1 MKPASNAKWEA
12 MPAGTDIAR
21 KCFALHCQFRAVK
34 PMGRKHVQQ
43 PIHEMAAKGFA
54 TGGLIQKCR

>member
-1 MKPASNAKWEA
+1 